1 VHPISFRVHCVED
14 LVDHAALTHVRRNVN
29 ASIALLIGDGHDLV
43 SLYNWLRSDPDVRP
57 VRVGLDSGRPHGSMG
72 ALDVINVTLDHI
84 TAISAVLIAF
94 ASWRQSRPRPP
105 DVTIRI
111 NGTTVQVPRDMPAD
125 ELAGLIDALAS
136 RTGGGGSDGPA
147 EA

>member
-1 VHPISFRVHCVED
+1 
-14 LVDHAALTHVRRNVN
+14 VN
-29 ASIALLIGDGHDLV
+29 ASIALLDGDGHDMV

-57 VRVGLDSGRPHGSMG
+57 VRVSLDGSRPHGAMG
-72 ALDVINVTLDHI
+72 AVDVISMTLDHA

-94 ASWRQSRPRPP
+94 ASWRRSRPRPP

-111 NGTTVQVPRDMPAD
+111 DGTTVQVPRDMPVD

-136 RTGGGGSDGPA
+136 RTGDGGSDGPA
-147 EA
+147 ET